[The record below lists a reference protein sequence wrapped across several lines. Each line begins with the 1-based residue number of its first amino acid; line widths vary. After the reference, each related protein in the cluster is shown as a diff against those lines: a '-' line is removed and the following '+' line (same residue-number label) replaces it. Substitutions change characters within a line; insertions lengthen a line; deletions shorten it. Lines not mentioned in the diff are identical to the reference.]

1 MKKNSKDRNSEQY
14 KGKRVLILEGYA
26 RQCLALAR
34 GFRKNGCYV
43 SVLCNSKLDLTYV
56 SRMVHEKILGICD
69 RERVKETEEQV
80 RSLLQT
86 GNYDIV
92 VPCVDFSA
100 ALLSTNKEEFSKYA
114 WVASND
120 LPVYEIAGDK
130 EKTMAVCME
139 HGIPSPMTLLGIN
152 TLEDVAASGIVFPIV
167 TKPRTGYGAIGFKK
181 VDSMEELRLL
191 FKDRENEIP
200 LYVFQEYIPQTALQ
214 YECAMFVDSKNQVK
228 TATVFSKNRWF
239 PIEGGSSTL
248 NITVDRPDIIESCT
262 ALLQQI
268 QWRGPADIDLIDD
281 PRDGKAKIMEINPRV
296 SGSVKIVFESGAD
309 QAKQILEM
317 ALGQEVTP
325 QLTYEVGRRLRC
337 TQTDLLWFIKSPNR
351 FKAEPSWFSIRKTK
365 DHTFYWSD
373 PLPWFAFSL
382 SGLFKFK
389 GEMKKRQ

>member
-1 MKKNSKDRNSEQY
+1 MKKSLQNRNLEQY
-14 KGKRVLILEGYA
+14 KGKRVLLLEGYA

-34 GFRKNGCYV
+34 GFRNNGCHV
-43 SVLCNSKLDLTYV
+43 TVLCNSKLDLTYV
-56 SRMVHEKILGICD
+56 SRMAHEKILGICD
-69 RERVKETEEQV
+69 RDRVKDTEEQV
-80 RSLLQT
+80 RKLLRT
-86 GNYDIV
+86 GDYDIV

-100 ALLSTNKEEFSKYA
+100 ALLSANKEEFSQYV

-139 HGIPSPMTLLGIN
+139 QGIPAPKTLLGISSV
-152 TLEDVAASGIVFPIV
+152 EEVASSGILFPIV
-167 TKPRTGYGAIGFKK
+167 TKPKTGYGAIGFKK
-181 VDSMEELRLL
+181 LDTIDELREA
-191 FKDRENEIP
+191 FAGRESEISQ
-200 LYVFQEYIPQTALQ
+200 YVFQEYIPQTALQ
-214 YECAMFVDSKNQVK
+214 YECAMFVDSHNEVK

-248 NITVDRPDIIESCT
+248 NITVDRPDIIDSCS
-262 ALLQQI
+262 ALLRKI

-317 ALGQEVTP
+317 ALGREVTP
-325 QLTYEVGRRLRC
+325 QLSYDIGNRLRC

-351 FKAEPSWFSIRKTK
+351 FKAKPSWFSIRKTK
-365 DHTFYWSD
+365 DHTFYWND
-373 PLPWFAFSL
+373 PLPWLAFSV